1 VDEYPARR
9 YREEQG
15 EICESREQ
23 AVQFMLN
30 VLNATI
36 LSSGED
42 YESALE
48 QFFPQLQA
56 IGHLIGAESIDEVSA
71 FLRRNSR
78 RH

>member
-1 VDEYPARR
+1 MDEYPARR
-9 YREEQG
+9 YREEKD

-36 LSSGED
+36 FSSGDD
-42 YESALE
+42 YPGALE

-56 IGHLIGAESIDEVSA
+56 IGHLIGAESIDEVSS
-71 FLRRNSR
+71 FLREN
-78 RH
+78 RHRH